1 MIKKK
6 LQEEQIK
13 ALKNK
18 QTVKLNVIRY
28 ILSKIKNEEID
39 KKRELIDEE
48 IIEIIKK
55 ILQQNKETQIF
66 AGKKN
71 DSNLLRQ
78 LDEEKKILTS
88 FLPNQLTKDQLKEEI
103 KKIID
108 KNQDLYKK
116 NPKAIIGITIKQ
128 LKIRSNPADILQILN
143 ENYGIN

>member
-18 QTVKLNVIRY
+18 KTVKLNVIRY

-108 KNQDLYKK
+108 KNQELYKK